1 LISRDMPDPGKRQRP
16 FSDPLRKVNTA
27 AAAGKEPSSSTG
39 AQCGGAGRWLEALSL
54 LGKQHLPAVRAAMNE
69 EHALRRTG

>member
-1 LISRDMPDPGKRQRP
+1 
-16 FSDPLRKVNTA
+16 VNTA
-27 AAAGKEPSSSTG
+27 AAAGKEPSSLTG